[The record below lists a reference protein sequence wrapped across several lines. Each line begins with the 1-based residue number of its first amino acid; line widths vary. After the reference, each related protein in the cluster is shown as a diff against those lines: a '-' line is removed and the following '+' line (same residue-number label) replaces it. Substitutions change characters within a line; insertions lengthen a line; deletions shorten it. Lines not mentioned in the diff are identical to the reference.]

1 MKQPNLRFV
10 LIALV
15 VLVSAGWWIGMR
27 SSGPVVSPGVV
38 APAVVSPGS
47 SSASDSVQLV
57 VDFGA
62 ASGKPTFVK
71 SIDGFDG
78 TGWQLLEA
86 AGLKIQGT
94 DDYPKS
100 FVCRINGWPTE
111 AAQSCAKTPT
121 FVEGS
126 WKYFVASP
134 ELGSGWI
141 VSGVGVAGH
150 RSSCGQAEAWVWV
163 AGGEDSTS
171 VVPSVKPAVLKC

>member
-1 MKQPNLRFV
+1 M
-10 LIALV
+10 ALV
-15 VLVSAGWWIGMR
+15 VLVSASWWTGMR
-27 SSGPVVSPGVV
+27 SSGLAVAPGGV

-47 SSASDSVQLV
+47 GSAAGSVQLI

-71 SIDGFDG
+71 SVDGFDG

-86 AGLKIQGT
+86 AGLMVQGT

-100 FVCRINGWPTE
+100 FVCRIAGWPTE
-111 AAQSCAKTPT
+111 ASQDCADTPT
-121 FVEGS
+121 YAEGS

-141 VSGVGVAGH
+141 VSGLGVAGH

-163 AGGEDSTS
+163 AGGEDSTT
-171 VVPSVKPAVLKC
+171 VVPRVKPTVFKCE

>member
-1 MKQPNLRFV
+1 MKQPNLRIV
-10 LIALV
+10 RVALV

-27 SSGPVVSPGVV
+27 SSGSAV
-38 APAVVSPGS
+38 APGAVALGS
-47 SSASDSVQLV
+47 GSASGSVQLV

-71 SIDGFDG
+71 SIDGFEG

-86 AGLKIQGT
+86 AGLKVQGT

-100 FVCRINGWPTE
+100 FACRIDGWPTE
-111 AAQSCAKTPT
+111 TAQNCADTPS
-121 FVEGS
+121 FAEGS

-134 ELGSGWI
+134 EQGSGWI

-150 RSSCGQAEAWVWV
+150 RSTCGQAEAWVFV
-163 AGGEDSTS
+163 SPGTDATK
-171 VVPSVKPAVLKC
+171 VVPSVKPTVFKCEG